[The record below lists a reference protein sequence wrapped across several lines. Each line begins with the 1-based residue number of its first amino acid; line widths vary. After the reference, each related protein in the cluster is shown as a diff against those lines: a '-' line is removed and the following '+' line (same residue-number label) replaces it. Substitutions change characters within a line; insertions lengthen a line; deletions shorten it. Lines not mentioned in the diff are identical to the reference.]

1 MNAFTAG
8 LLWGA
13 FQVTLFTLVGLAAY
27 LVARR
32 RGPAAGSL
40 TAACCLLMAVGVSA
54 LALAPWPRWYT
65 LAPPRG
71 DVVESP
77 LADGATAHSAASTT
91 AVDAAAAALSAPS
104 TEQDIARS
112 SSTERVAAAWQGFW
126 RELGAGPAPETA
138 QDATPLRWPALVG
151 AAFLAGL
158 MLALA
163 RLALGLAAVRRLRAK
178 TQPIDDGRLQTV
190 ATELCRRLNAARPV
204 ELRESRDLDS
214 PATIGW
220 RRPLVIL
227 PNDWREWTDAE
238 RRVVLAHEIAHISR
252 GDYLTGLLSQFSL
265 ALHFY
270 HPLIHWLARRLRLEQ
285 ELAADALGAEVAG
298 GRETY
303 LITLAQ
309 MALRQDDRAIAWAA
323 RPFLPSRGAFLRR
336 IEMLRDPRQFRSA
349 SLSRG
354 RQIVIVSCVAVL
366 GLLFAGVRGPV
377 REIAAQSPQKPTQ
390 AAPSSS
396 GDASNATAKRDIDWS
411 YIPPSAAAV
420 VMVRPAEIVSRAEM
434 QPLLAVFNEQFQSVC
449 GLRLEE
455 LAEVQY
461 AVTSLPIPTT
471 AGESEVPS
479 PLILLFRAAKAH
491 DWKKFGDQAAREP
504 VAATF
509 LGKSYVRSAQSP
521 KNFSYYLPDD
531 RTIVLASEPQLQRVL
546 ALSKTSAG
554 KPDWA
559 ADWLSGEAGVMV
571 NMTLVNAAIGPQLKQ
586 TSPQWAAIAG
596 FAPLWEQ
603 TERLFLSA
611 KFGKD
616 LQFKGLVRCGSEE
629 HAQNVSKTLEAAL
642 TLVANSLG
650 QLAGQHAAG
659 PNAPQATGAMLALTD
674 LGTTLIKQTE
684 LKREGTA
691 VHLQCDA
698 RLDAASTAVALLA
711 PAVMGA
717 RTAARRSQSMNNMKQ
732 LMLAMHNYADVNKH
746 FPAAV
751 IIGPDG
757 KTPHSWRIEMLPYV
771 DQAALYQQYK
781 MDEPWDSENN
791 KKVLE
796 QMPAVFRHPAAD
808 PNSKDASYFAI
819 TGETTIFPG
828 MKPSGFA
835 DIRDGTSNTIMLVE
849 AQRPIPW
856 TKPEDIPYDPAKPL
870 PKFGGYEPRIFVAA
884 LADGSV
890 RNVAQNVDEKILRAS
905 FTKAGGEPVQLPLA
919 PGN

>member
-13 FQVTLFTLVGLAAY
+13 FQVTLFMLVGLAAY

-65 LAPPRG
+65 LAPTRG
-71 DVVESP
+71 DVDESP
-77 LADGATAHSAASTT
+77 LADGATAQPAAATT
-91 AVDAAAAALSAPS
+91 AVDAAAELSAPP
-104 TEQDIARS
+104 TDQEIARS

-126 RELGAGPAPETA
+126 RELRTGPAPETA
-138 QDATPLRWPALVG
+138 KDATTVRWPALVG

-204 ELRESRDLDS
+204 ELRESPQLDS

-227 PNDWREWTDAE
+227 PSDWREWTDAE

-285 ELAADALGAEVAG
+285 ELAADALGAEAAG

-309 MALRQDDRAIAWAA
+309 MALRHDDRAIAWAA

-354 RQIVIVSCVAVL
+354 WQIVIVGCVAVL
-366 GLLFAGVRGPV
+366 GLLFAGVRGPAGESLAQQPASPAKV
-377 REIAAQSPQKPTQ
+377 APPGSTAA
-390 AAPSSS
+390 SS
-396 GDASNATAKRDIDWS
+396 AEARTEIDWS
-411 YIPPSAAAV
+411 YVPANAAV
-420 VMVRPAEIVSRAEM
+420 VAVVRPADILGRAEM
-434 QPLLAVFNEQFQSVC
+434 QPLAKLFNEQISAEKQ
-449 GLRLEE
+449 LELKVEDLDE
-455 LAEVQY
+455 LQFV
-461 AVTSLPIPTT
+461 LPNLAPPDV
-471 AGESEVPS
+471 AGPS
-479 PLILLFRAAKAH
+479 PREIFVLRARHAH
-491 DWKKFGDQAAREP
+491 NWKPLGQRSSGEAIEASFVGKRYYKPANAAP
-504 VAATF
+504 Q
-509 LGKSYVRSAQSP
+509 KY
-521 KNFSYYLPDD
+521 SYYLPDD
-531 RTIVLASEPQLQRVL
+531 RTIVLASEPQLQQVL
-546 ALSKTSAG
+546 ALSKTSAA

-559 ADWLSGEAGVMV
+559 AQWPAGEAAAMV
-571 NMTLVNAAIGPQLKQ
+571 NVTLFNAVFGPKLKQ
-586 TSPQWAAIAG
+586 PSPQTASIGA

-611 KFGKD
+611 KFAQG
-616 LQFKGLVRCGSEE
+616 LQLEGLAQCGSAE
-629 HAQNVSKTLEAAL
+629 HARNVNKTLEAAL
-642 TLVANSLG
+642 TLAANTLG
-650 QLAGQHAAG
+650 QLADSVAAA
-659 PNAPQATGAMLALTD
+659 PNQARTAGELLVLSD
-674 LGTTLIKQTE
+674 LGTTLVKQAKVKT
-684 LKREGTA
+684 EGTA
-691 VHLQCDA
+691 VRLQSQVD
-698 RLDAASTAVALLA
+698 LDVADTAVALLT

-732 LMLAMHNYADVNKH
+732 LMLAMHNYADANKH

-835 DIRDGTSNTIMLVE
+835 DIRDGTSNTIALVE
-849 AQRPIPW
+849 AQRSIPW

-870 PKFGGYEPRIFVAA
+870 PKFGSYEPGIFVAA
-884 LADGSV
+884 FADGSV
-890 RNVAQNVDEKILRAS
+890 RNVAQNVDEKLLRAL
-905 FTKAGGEPVQLPLA
+905 FTRAGGEVVQIPQLQ
-919 PGN
+919 GN